1 MTDIHPPQQPFDVV
15 EVTGK
20 SGQRDFLTLPNRLY
34 AGDPAWVPPLFLEQ
48 QQRIFANAPLTA
60 HSQIKAWV
68 AYRCGGACGRITA
81 QLDKLQPKLE
91 GHTLGYFGMLEAEDD
106 PELFAQLLQTAEHWL
121 RSQGAQAVRGPYNL
135 SINEEVGLLVEN
147 FQDPPFFMMGHAPS
161 YYAQRLEQQGYSGI
175 KNLLTYIIPPDFEAP
190 EIMTRLAQRARRSV
204 SVRPL
209 RRRGQAAEFATLR
222 SIFNDAWSDNWG
234 FVPFTP
240 EEFAEMGQLLSLL
253 VDRNYVQ
260 IAEVDGEAVAFIVA
274 LPNINETIGDLGGR
288 LFPLGW
294 LKLLWRLKVKTP
306 GSARVALMGV
316 RKAYQHSRLGPALAF
331 MVIDAVRKALSQ
343 NGVETVEMGWILED
357 NSGMRHIIEAIGGKI
372 YKRYRI
378 YQKSLLPENTASH
391 S

>member
-1 MTDIHPPQQPFDVV
+1 MTDMHPQQQAFKLA
-15 EVTGK
+15 EVTDK
-20 SGQRDFLTLPNRLY
+20 AGQHDFLALPDRLY
-34 AGDPAWVPPLFLEQ
+34 ANDSAWVPPLFLEQ
-48 QQRIFANAPLTA
+48 QQRVFANAPLA
-60 HSQIKAWV
+60 SHSRIKAWV
-68 AYRCGGACGRITA
+68 AYRDNKPCGRITA
-81 QLDKLQPKLE
+81 QLDSLQPQVE
-91 GHTLGYFGMLEAEDD
+91 GQTLGYFGMLEAEDD
-106 PELFAQLLQTAEHWL
+106 PQLFGLLLQTAEDWL
-121 RSQGAQAVRGPYNL
+121 YNQGAQAIRGPYNL

-147 FQDPPFFMMGHAPS
+147 FQNPPFFMMGHAHS
-161 YYAQRLEQQGYSGI
+161 YYSQRLEQQGYSGI

-190 EIMTRLAQRARRSV
+190 EIMNRLARRASDSV

-209 RRRGQAAEFATLR
+209 RRRGKDAEFATLR
-222 SIFNDAWSDNWG
+222 SIFNDAWSENWG
-234 FVPFTP
+234 FVPFTE
-240 EEFAEMGQLLSLL
+240 EEFAEMGQILSLL

-274 LPNINETIGDLGGR
+274 LPNVNEAIRDLSGR

-316 RKAYQHSRLGPALAF
+316 RKTYQHSRLGPALAF

-378 YQKSLLPENTASH
+378 YQKSLLPENIASH